1 MSLRI
6 VFAGTPPFSAHI
18 LQSLINTHHKLVG
31 VYTQPDRKKGRGQ
44 QLTPSPV
51 KILATELGIPIYQA
65 ARLKDPIEHEI
76 LKNLKPDVLVVVAYG
91 LILPPAVLA
100 IPIYGCINIHA
111 SNLPRWR
118 GAAPI
123 QRSILAGDTETGICI
138 MQMDAGLDTGDVL
151 NRITTPIYATDTSQ
165 TLHDRLADIGAAA
178 LIQTLEQL
186 EQGLLKPEKQDNNLA
201 TYANKITKEEARVD
215 WTQNVNTIDCQ
226 IRGFNPW
233 PVAYTH
239 LNNLDIRVFAAEPIP
254 HAHTDLEPGTILESS
269 ANGIY
274 VATGEG
280 GILKLLELQLPG
292 AKRLT
297 VRDILNA
304 KRELFQTGFSFQS

>member
-1 MSLRI
+1 MALRI

-18 LQSLINTHHKLVG
+18 LKMLMDASYTIVG

-44 QLTPSPV
+44 QLTASPV
-51 KILATELGIPIYQA
+51 KSLAIELGIPIYQP
-65 ARLKDPIEHEI
+65 ARLKDPTEHEI

-100 IPIYGCINIHA
+100 IPTYGCINIHA

-151 NRITTPIYATDTSQ
+151 NRVTTPIYSTDTSQ
-165 TLHDRLADIGAAA
+165 TLHDRLADIGATA
-178 LIQTLEQL
+178 LIHTLEKL
-186 EQGLLKPEKQDNNLA
+186 EQGLLIPEKQDNTLS
-201 TYANKITKEEARVD
+201 TYANKITKEEARLD
-215 WTQNVNTIDCQ
+215 WTQALKTLDCQ

-233 PVAYTH
+233 PVAYTQ
-239 LNNLDIRVFAAEPIP
+239 LNNLDIRIFSAEPM
-254 HAHTDLEPGTILESS
+254 HNARTDLEPGTILESN
-269 ANGIY
+269 AYGIQ

-280 GILKLLELQLPG
+280 GILNLLELQLPG
-292 AKRLT
+292 SKRLA

-304 KRELFQTGFSFQS
+304 KKELFQKGLSFQ

>member
-1 MSLRI
+1 MALRI

-18 LQSLINTHHKLVG
+18 LQALINASYTVVG

-51 KILATELGIPIYQA
+51 KSLATELGIPIYQP
-65 ARLKDPIEHEI
+65 ARLKDPAEHET
-76 LKNLKPDVLVVVAYG
+76 LKDLKPDVLVVVAYG
-91 LILPPAVLA
+91 LILPSAVLA
-100 IPIYGCINIHA
+100 IPTYGCINIHA

-151 NRITTPIYATDTSQ
+151 NRVTTPIYSSDTSQ
-165 TLHDRLADIGAAA
+165 TLQDRLADIGATA
-178 LIQTLEQL
+178 LIQSLESI
-186 EQGLLKPEKQDNNLA
+186 EQGSLVPEKQDNSLA
-201 TYANKITKEEARVD
+201 TYANKITKEEACLD
-215 WTQNVNTIDCQ
+215 WTQNVKTLDCQ

-239 LNNLDIRVFAAEPIP
+239 LNNLDIRIFSAEPIP
-254 HAHTDLEPGTILESS
+254 SASTDLEPGTILESNAS
-269 ANGIY
+269 GIQ
-274 VATGEG
+274 VATGER
-280 GILKLLELQLPG
+280 GILNLLELQLPG
-292 AKRLT
+292 SKRLA

-304 KRELFQTGFSFQS
+304 KKELFQKGSRFT